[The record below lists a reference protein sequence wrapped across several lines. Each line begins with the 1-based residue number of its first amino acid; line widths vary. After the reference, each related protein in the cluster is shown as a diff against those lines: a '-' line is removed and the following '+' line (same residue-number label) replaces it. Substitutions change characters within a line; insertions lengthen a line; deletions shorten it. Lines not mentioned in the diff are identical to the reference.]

1 MIANIFKIKCLIKGC
16 FGIRASKFVFRK
28 KLGAYLPVI
37 MMVATL
43 FMGLSIAV
51 LTLSLSNL
59 KLAKNHERSISA
71 LDIAESGI
79 NYYMWHLSHNNK
91 DYCDGNVCQGEGPYG
106 PYVHDYKDADG
117 KVLGAYE
124 ITITPPILG
133 DTVTRI
139 RSVGLLSNSTKK
151 RTLTAELGMP
161 SFARFSFLTNTECWF
176 GVNESTEGPIHSN
189 VGIHFDG
196 TANGVVS
203 SSNSTYI
210 PSSSYGGDGHTT
222 RDGVWGNGSPK
233 NFWVFPVPKI
243 DFNQVSVDFIN
254 LRTKADMGGIHL
266 ASSNSRGYFLK
277 LRADKKIDIYRVS
290 RERSSGITTNFIET
304 KDAPGNG
311 ILYAEDNLWIDGVW
325 SERITIAAHT
335 SGNSAPIIKI
345 KDNLTYSAKDGTASI
360 GLVAEGNIEV
370 SEYAVTNLEID
381 AAMLSQTG
389 HVWFPNVNGVIK
401 NSINVYG
408 SIATNLD
415 WTWTWVSGST
425 VTSGYRTTH
434 QAFDPY
440 LSLTP
445 PPEFPTTG
453 TYAILNWRE
462 E

>member
-1 MIANIFKIKCLIKGC
+1 MIIRFNIKYLRLKIFEPLSSVSVVRNKP
-16 FGIRASKFVFRK
+16 
-28 KLGAYLPVI
+28 GAYLPVI

-51 LTLSLSNL
+51 VTLSLSNL
-59 KLAKNHERSISA
+59 KIAKNHERSISA

-91 DYCDGNVCQGEGPYG
+91 DYCDGNECTGEGPYG
-106 PYVHDYKDADG
+106 PYIHEYKDDDG

-124 ITITPPILG
+124 ITITPPVLG
-133 DTVTRI
+133 ETVTRV
-139 RSVGLLSNSTKK
+139 RSVGKLLDSSKK
-151 RTLTAELGMP
+151 RILTAELGMP

-176 GVNESTEGPIHSN
+176 GANETTEGPVHSN

-203 SSNSTYI
+203 ASNATYT
-210 PSSSYGGDGHTT
+210 PSSSYGGDNKTT
-222 RDGVWGNGSPK
+222 RDGVWGNGGPE

-243 DFNQVSVDFIN
+243 DFNQVSIDFIN
-254 LRTKADMGGIHL
+254 LRTKSDMGGIHL
-266 ASSNSRGYFLK
+266 TSSNSRGYYLK
-277 LRADKKIDIYRVS
+277 LKADKKIDIYRVS

-304 KDAPGNG
+304 KDAPSNG
-311 ILYAEDNLWIDGVW
+311 IIYVEDNVWVDGTW
-325 SERITIAAHT
+325 PERITVAAH
-335 SGNSAPIIKI
+335 NSNNSQPVIKI
-345 KDNLTYSAKDGTASI
+345 KDNLLYSAKDGTASI

-370 SEYAVTNLEID
+370 PEYSVTDLEID

-389 HVWFPNVNGVIK
+389 HVWFPYANGVTK

-445 PPEFPTTG
+445 PPEFPTIG